1 MSCLRRVP
9 FPRVKKDPKDAF
21 FTSGLPSVGAGEGA
35 VTRKMLRRPWFV
47 PDSVHQPAAMT
58 CAHPPAVAP
67 PEVHHLSLRWWS
79 EVFRAAYMPP
89 LQNAFWRAD
98 FNHFPKENSFIV
110 HCTLSIVNCSSNPNL
125 SCCRIGGIQPIRAQS
140 YLHETTH
147 VIASFA
153 MTCVVDSTYPP
164 CFYASKS
171 STIRYPSPSTRY
183 TRSVSWSRQSR
194 RGSGAV

>member
-1 MSCLRRVP
+1 MQKPMAEGSTLSCLRRVP
-9 FPRVKKDPKDAF
+9 FPRVARKGAPPAAESSDRSGWAGTWFCANEVQGKTLVPTRRKEPKDAF

-67 PEVHHLSLRWWS
+67 PGVHHPSLRWWS

-98 FNHFPKENSFIV
+98 FNHFPKENTFIV
-110 HCTLSIVNCSSNPNL
+110 HCTLSIV
-125 SCCRIGGIQPIRAQS
+125 
-140 YLHETTH
+140 H
-147 VIASFA
+147 
-153 MTCVVDSTYPP
+153 
-164 CFYASKS
+164 
-171 STIRYPSPSTRY
+171 
-183 TRSVSWSRQSR
+183 
-194 RGSGAV
+194 